1 MKKQLQMRLVLAAIF
16 AVSPLLLPGAAQA
29 QKLKSTSAPPVVSD
43 PVPGKGADFS
53 PSDAT
58 ATEAYG
64 GPPKAIP
71 DGDPCTP
78 FNPCALASSAPRAL
92 GPLVSSFQPA
102 ASASHQARA
111 QSGAAPRRASLR

>member
-1 MKKQLQMRLVLAAIF
+1 MSRQFSRRLVLAAIF
-16 AVSPLLLPGAAQA
+16 AALPLLLPGAAQA
-29 QKLKSTSAPPVVSD
+29 QKLRSTSAPPAVSD

-71 DGDPCTP
+71 DGDPCSAY
-78 FNPCALASSAPRAL
+78 NPCALPSSAPREW
-92 GPLVSSFQPA
+92 GPLVSSLRAAKPKSSPA
-102 ASASHQARA
+102 SGTPVLASN
-111 QSGAAPRRASLR
+111 GAD